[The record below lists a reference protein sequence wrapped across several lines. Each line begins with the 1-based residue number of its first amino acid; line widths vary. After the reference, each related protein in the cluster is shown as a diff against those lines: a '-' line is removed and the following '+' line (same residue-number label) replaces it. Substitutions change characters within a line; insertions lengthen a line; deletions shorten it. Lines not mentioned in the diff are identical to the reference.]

1 MGSAEVGGAGSRRG
15 AGNSRGAG
23 NGRGAGNSPATS
35 NNRRPTPRGWDL
47 LERAPIREEAPLR
60 LGLRNLY
67 ILPTRFG
74 WLWLGGAALLQVVG
88 IQLQRN
94 GPLLLSFLLLGLFL
108 LALHITH
115 LNLQGLVLD
124 CGAPEPG
131 FAGTALPYPILL
143 EVPGR
148 CEGLRLQLGDGPLE
162 PPRSLG
168 AGRHRLALHWSPPG
182 RGRQRPGVLRLQTT
196 APLGL
201 FVCWSRWRPPAAQLV
216 WPAPVPG
223 PVGRQAPAANRRERR
238 GHADPRAGGVEGSE
252 EWRDLRPHRPEDP
265 PGRLAWTLLAQGRG
279 RQVKVFADPGGEALL
294 LTPAPGLAKERAL
307 EHLSERIRRLHGQ
320 GARYGLALADVT
332 IPPASGAAQRDR
344 CLAALAL
351 TR

>member
-1 MGSAEVGGAGSRRG
+1 M
-15 AGNSRGAG
+15 
-23 NGRGAGNSPATS
+23 
-35 NNRRPTPRGWDL
+35 
-47 LERAPIREEAPLR
+47 ERVQAREEAPLR

-67 ILPTRFG
+67 IVPTGFG
-74 WLWLGGAALLQVVG
+74 WLWLGGTALLQVVG

-94 GPLLLSFLLLGLFL
+94 GPLFLSFLLLGLFL

-131 FAGTALPYPILL
+131 FAGSPLPYPIQL

-148 CEGLRLQLGDGPLE
+148 CEGLRLRLGDGPLE

-168 AGRHRLALHWSPPG
+168 AGRHRLSLTWCPPA
-182 RGRQRPGVLRLQTT
+182 RGRHRPGVLRLQTT

-201 FVCWSRWRPPAAQLV
+201 FVCWTRWRPPAAQLV

-223 PVGRQAPAANRRERR
+223 PVGRQAADTTRRDRR
-238 GHADPRAGGVEGSE
+238 GSPEPHGAGLDGSE
-252 EWRDLRPHRPEDP
+252 DWRDLRPHRPEDP
-265 PGRLAWTLLAQGRG
+265 PGRLAWALLAQGRG
-279 RQVKVFADPGGEALL
+279 RQVKVFADPGGEAQI
-294 LTPAPGLAKERAL
+294 LTPAPGLPKEQAL

-320 GARYGLALADVT
+320 GARYGLVLSDAR
-332 IPPASGAAQRDR
+332 IPPARGAAQRDR